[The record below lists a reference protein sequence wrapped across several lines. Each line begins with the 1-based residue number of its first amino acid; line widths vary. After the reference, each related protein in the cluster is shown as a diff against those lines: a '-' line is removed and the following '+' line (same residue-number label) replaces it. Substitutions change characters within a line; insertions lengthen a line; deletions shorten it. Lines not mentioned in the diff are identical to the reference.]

1 MVLSPAG
8 IVKIEFME
16 NNYVSGGFDCVE
28 PSDHACK
35 FDCSRFFVKKLDID
49 SSFVYTITC

>member
-1 MVLSPAG
+1 MVSSPVG

-49 SSFVYTITC
+49 SSFVYTISK